1 VEKLVSINFQ
11 GEAMSLN
18 TIQIGQEAMVKKIE
32 LNPQTLHRLRAL
44 GMLEGTI
51 VKVVQRK
58 RNGTLVINLRGTRFA
73 LGKEITRRIE
83 VETV

>member
-1 VEKLVSINFQ
+1 
-11 GEAMSLN
+11 
-18 TIQIGQEAMVKKIE
+18 
-32 LNPQTLHRLRAL
+32 
-44 GMLEGTI
+44 MLEGTI

>member
-1 VEKLVSINFQ
+1 
-11 GEAMSLN
+11 MSLN

>member
-1 VEKLVSINFQ
+1 
-11 GEAMSLN
+11 MSLN

-32 LNPQTLHRLRAL
+32 LNPQTLHRLRVL